1 MLTPTTV
8 IQSSSLVTRFETK
21 KRNAT
26 KSTFSTPNLVSPR
39 KTASHWL
46 SRQYPTGLHTSSE
59 PIRHTF
65 ESGERKTTT
74 SYYLDHGTNSWNDDD
89 LSEKRTSTESGFLTP
104 VSSLNI
110 IRPTWYLTE
119 SRANSSVLQKAS
131 SNTSSLS
138 TKKKS
143 TTGPFST
150 TLQDIGTL
158 VTGVTS
164 SESTN
169 FWSSFST
176 AIRNSS
182 EDDYSKSVGENT
194 NFQITTKTSKR
205 SKLVQTSSF
214 AVTNAILRNPWDTS
228 GTVNLTIGAID
239 LTASTLSPTTKS
251 SLPSSL
257 SNTQSDSTNVVN
269 SFEGSLLGNTFS
281 REWVSSQ
288 SISPVPYSN
297 LVKNISSVMK
307 SSFSEHNRSPWSI
320 QVSPTC
326 TPASG
331 FIHESVL
338 SSRKVHETSQSALLT
353 ELIYTASKLVTQ
365 EKPSKNSES
374 LREDFSSVVMST
386 FPSSSLFTN
395 QGSGAVEKILT
406 PTKATSLAATQRSNP
421 SIVVLRSTNQLL
433 SQTEKH
439 SLVTSTLPRY
449 TRHNGFSTARDVT
462 SLKTTTLLSSL
473 LQTRPSISRPQI
485 GIKVFSSAVML
496 NANSGTKSSS
506 LGPSLG
512 EFNSLSVA
520 PVSSYAS
527 VSSPPTYVY
536 RPTFA
541 SEATTN
547 SFSSSIPTPKI
558 VSYSPSPNSKLAL
571 ASRKMSTQQRNARS
585 STDYVQHL
593 NPNSSIQESLP
604 TNRTISTTKLAQT
617 YQLTL
622 HNDTSDALT
631 LSTVTRN
638 PITTALSSKQ
648 STALP
653 QSPPSIAK
661 FLSTDQLA
669 LSRMFSHSENAR
681 LSTVTSPREHRPS
694 DNPYKTSQH
703 KTWYTTAGISTV
715 SRFSI
720 TTVFSNTRRIST
732 SEPASRTMISQV
744 DNAGFSSNISTWR
757 PKSTE
762 SLNVSLSSKKAHSV
776 STMELYRTFQ
786 LTLINGSSDTPTNST
801 VTQSTMATVSSSIQ
815 STIFSRN
822 ESSASSVTTLVSSNI
837 SLHAFNTTHSLYPLT
852 VETVRI
858 FPSPTYTSTTQVKP
872 LKTTDSYFFSTVLTT
887 FRSTSNSTAQF
898 KIMDGSLVI
907 RNRNFHANL
916 SNANTTMFKALADEV
931 EEIIMEIVSSD
942 AKVTSFRNGSVIANF
957 YLLVAYDSP
966 FGDSDYAQLL
976 SEANET
982 LWRGYQVANI
992 TVTLRTYIRRPAARL
1007 QDGGGLS
1014 KAAVAAI
1021 FTVFSVLLIAVGCFG
1036 IYICKKK
1043 ELCERS
1049 RVKPAK

>member
-65 ESGERKTTT
+65 ESGERTTTT

-214 AVTNAILRNPWDTS
+214 AVTNAILRSPWGTS

-269 SFEGSLLGNTFS
+269 SLEGSLLGNTFS

-558 VSYSPSPNSKLAL
+558 VSYSPSPNFKLAL

-703 KTWYTTAGISTV
+703 KTWYTTTGISTV

-744 DNAGFSSNISTWR
+744 DNAGFSTNISTWR

-887 FRSTSNSTAQF
+887 FRPTSNSTAQF

>member
-8 IQSSSLVTRFETK
+8 IQSSGLVTRFETK

-39 KTASHWL
+39 KTTSHWL

-59 PIRHTF
+59 PIRYTF

-169 FWSSFST
+169 IWSSFST

-214 AVTNAILRNPWDTS
+214 AVTNAILRSPWGTS

-449 TRHNGFSTARDVT
+449 THHNGFSTARDVT

-496 NANSGTKSSS
+496 NANSATKSSS
-506 LGPSLG
+506 LGPSLA

-547 SFSSSIPTPKI
+547 GFSSSIPTLNI

-593 NPNSSIQESLP
+593 NPN
-604 TNRTISTTKLAQT
+604 ISTQT

-622 HNDTSDALT
+622 HNDISDALT

-661 FLSTDQLA
+661 ILSTDQLA

-703 KTWYTTAGISTV
+703 KTWYTTTGISTV

-732 SEPASRTMISQV
+732 SEPASRTMTSQV

-801 VTQSTMATVSSSIQ
+801 VQ

-887 FRSTSNSTAQF
+887 FRPTSNSTAQF

-966 FGDSDYAQLL
+966 FSDSDYAQLL

>member
-205 SKLVQTSSF
+205 SKLVQTSSS

-288 SISPVPYSN
+288 SISPVLYSN

-527 VSSPPTYVY
+527 VSSPPIYVY

-887 FRSTSNSTAQF
+887 FRPTSNSTAQF

>member
-205 SKLVQTSSF
+205 SKLVQTSSS
-214 AVTNAILRNPWDTS
+214 AVTNAILRNPWGTS

-288 SISPVPYSN
+288 SISPVLYSN

-485 GIKVFSSAVML
+485 GIKIFSSAVML

-887 FRSTSNSTAQF
+887 FRPTSNSTAQF